1 MSQPTINVLLV
12 GKSAKDSAH
21 LIHQLEQRGCCCWVA
36 MSPEEGMALFSTQH
50 FHVILN
56 VGPVQEA
63 TQTLSLLGSGD
74 CTVFCAYPVEE
85 GCWWMPM
92 MRAGRNC
99 FGEPALRLGEF
110 GEALDQILRQIRT
123 ASVAAPK
130 QADAWAAKI
139 AS

>member
-1 MSQPTINVLLV
+1 MSQPTVKILLM
-12 GKSAKDSAH
+12 GKSAKDSAQ
-21 LIHQLEQRGCCCWVA
+21 LIYQLEQRGCRCWVA
-36 MSPEEGMALFSTQH
+36 MSPEEGMALFSRQN

-56 VGPVQEA
+56 LGAVQQA
-63 TQTLSLLGSGD
+63 TQMVSLLGSAN
-74 CTVFCAYPVEE
+74 CTVFCAYPVEK

-110 GEALDQILRQIRT
+110 VEALDQILKRIRT
-123 ASVAAPK
+123 ACVAAPK
-130 QADAWAAKI
+130 QADAWTAKM